1 MSTEVLWLCV
11 CGVFAVGE
19 ALGFAM
25 PEISAL
31 WPLAA
36 GLAVFAAVP
45 GILARWR
52 YIALVIAFFVGFA
65 CSLHS
70 IRVESESE
78 KHILSMTS
86 VSPYTSLFEVEG
98 PSTMRKSRNGEIW
111 YSFPSSIGSMKVRVL
126 FESNAA
132 PKGVQ
137 RPQPGDVW
145 ECSGSLTRMV
155 KRGGRRN
162 FWVRGPKS
170 SARLVIPASENG
182 GSLAATIATLK
193 KSVAQRLSIGIEH
206 DPLAI
211 SLLKGILLG
220 EKTETLKSEIVAF
233 STAGT
238 LHVFAVSG
246 LHVAIIAAV
255 LRFILAFLM
264 IPSRFVGILSIPIL
278 WFYAAVIGY
287 TPSAVRATA
296 MISIACIGLFFWRK
310 PNSTVAWSATFL
322 AVYAEDPGHIADI
335 GCILSFAVMLSLVL
349 WREYMSGDV
358 ISKKYDFPMFSLVAW
373 AAGMPIIV
381 YAFGRISLGAILANL
396 AVVPLISIALATSV
410 TGIVVSFVSPFIAG
424 HINNISALTMKLTSG
439 ISTVVASIPGASI
452 ELAKWGVLECFLWY
466 LAMFLTA
473 YLVRSIVLRRKRLF
487 WS

>member
-11 CGVFAVGE
+11 CGVFAAGE
-19 ALGFAM
+19 VLGFTM
-25 PEISAL
+25 PKFSAL
-31 WPLAA
+31 WSLAA
-36 GLAVFAAVP
+36 GLALFAAQA
-45 GILARWR
+45 GILARSR
-52 YIALVIAFFVGFA
+52 YAVLVIAFFTGLA

-70 IRVESESE
+70 NRVEIESE

-98 PSTMRKSRNGEIW
+98 PSTMRKSRSGEVW
-111 YSFPSSIGSMKVRVL
+111 YSFPSSIGTMKVRVL
-126 FESNAA
+126 FEANAA
-132 PKGVQ
+132 PKGVH
-137 RPQPGDVW
+137 RPQPGEVW
-145 ECSGSLTRMV
+145 ECSGSLTRV
-155 KRGGRRN
+155 AKRGGRRN
-162 FWVRGPKS
+162 FWVRGPKAK
-170 SARLVIPASENG
+170 ARLVISASENG
-182 GSLAATIATLK
+182 GSLAAIIAALK
-193 KSVAQRLSIGIEH
+193 SSVARRLSIGIEH

-220 EKTETLKSEIVAF
+220 EKSETPKSEIAAF

-255 LRFILAFLM
+255 IRFLLSFFM
-264 IPSRFVGILSIPIL
+264 IPSRLVGLISIPIL

-310 PNSTVAWSATFL
+310 PNSAVAWSATFL
-322 AVYAEDPGHIADI
+322 GVYAVEPGHIADI
-335 GCILSFAVMLSLVL
+335 GCALSFAVMLSLVL
-349 WREYMSGDV
+349 WREYMSGEV
-358 ISKKYDFPMFSLVAW
+358 IDKKYDFPMFSLVAW

-396 AVVPLISIALATSV
+396 AVIPLISIALASSAA
-410 TGIVVSFVSPFIAG
+410 GIVVSFVSPFIAG
-424 HINNISALTMKLTSG
+424 YINNIAALAMKLTSG
-439 ISTVVASIPGASI
+439 ISTVVAAIPGASI
-452 ELAKWGVLECFLWY
+452 ELAKWGILECFLWY

-473 YLVRSIVLRRKRLF
+473 YLVRSIVLRRKNLF
-487 WS
+487 WY